1 MISTLETITDAI
13 VLSKIELYNF
23 FEMKEMLTLAEMLVN
38 H

>member
-1 MISTLETITDAI
+1 MSTLETITDAI

-23 FEMKEMLTLAEMLVN
+23 FEMIEMLAEMLVN